1 MDFRPFGTRI
11 AIVVGMRNLKIYAY
25 LVLLMAVFV
34 VGVGATI
41 WTSRSIDPITDF
53 LLQGERAGS
62 KVVVPATPSNELID
76 C

>member
-1 MDFRPFGTRI
+1 
-11 AIVVGMRNLKIYAY
+11 MRNLKIYAY

-53 LLQGERAGS
+53 LLQGERAGTR
-62 KVVVPATPSNELID
+62 VVVPATPSNELID

>member
-1 MDFRPFGTRI
+1 
-11 AIVVGMRNLKIYAY
+11 MRCLKIYAY

-53 LLQGERAGS
+53 ILQGERVGNQR
-62 KVVVPATPSNELID
+62 VVPATPSNELID

>member
-1 MDFRPFGTRI
+1 LDFRPFGTRI